1 MPCELKGSRGLG
13 ISKRV
18 VLVLEKAFLSA
29 LLDLYHP
36 NDIFLVP
43 ARSAR
48 EAAVP
53 QRAGYRRLLSIQCTR
68 TVCWSSLADCSDCE
82 FCGRFVA
89 WEAPFEGET
98 RRLGEEEEEESL
110 FRG

>member
-1 MPCELKGSRGLG
+1 MKE
-13 ISKRV
+13 V
-18 VLVLEKAFLSA
+18 E
-29 LLDLYHP
+29 
-36 NDIFLVP
+36 
-43 ARSAR
+43 
-48 EAAVP
+48 E
-53 QRAGYRRLLSIQCTR
+53 T
-68 TVCWSSLADCSDCE
+68 E

>member
-18 VLVLEKAFLSA
+18 VLVLEKAFLGA

-68 TVCWSSLADCSDCE
+68 TVCWSSLADCS
-82 FCGRFVA
+82 A
-89 WEAPFEGET
+89 SALLL
-98 RRLGEEEEEESL
+98 LGGFGL
-110 FRG
+110 TIPGIVLL